1 MELSQQ
7 STSSTS
13 QSTSTQTQRP
23 ARSSRDRR
31 AATLAAY
38 LRSERRSSA
47 MLLSPDARPFK
58 LNPASSTEP
67 SIIEYWTPSKI
78 KIGLNLYP
86 KIAAIQPCYA
96 EKITGMFLEGLPSAY
111 LQRMSNVDEELK
123 LRIDEAMS
131 LLTSTNTEIPPTVV
145 INDRLLSNQQLNE
158 DTPLFW
164 QPDAKGV
171 HAPRPGKHTPERLTA
186 YRNVGR

>member
-1 MELSQQ
+1 
-7 STSSTS
+7 
-13 QSTSTQTQRP
+13 
-23 ARSSRDRR
+23 
-31 AATLAAY
+31 
-38 LRSERRSSA
+38 

-58 LNPASSTEP
+58 INPATSPEP

-86 KIAAIQPCYA
+86 KIAAMQPCYA

-111 LQRMSNVDEELK
+111 LQRMINVEEELK
-123 LRIDEAMS
+123 TRVDEALS
-131 LLTSTNTEIPPTVV
+131 LLTTSTEIPPAVV

-164 QPDAKGV
+164 QPDQKGV
-171 HAPRPGKHTPERLTA
+171 YAPRPGKHTPERLTA